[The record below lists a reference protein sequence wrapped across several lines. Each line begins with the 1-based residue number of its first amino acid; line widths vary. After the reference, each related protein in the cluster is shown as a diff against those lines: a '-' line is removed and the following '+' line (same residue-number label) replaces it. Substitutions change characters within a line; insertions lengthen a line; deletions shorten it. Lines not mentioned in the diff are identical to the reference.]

1 MNKRIQDITLLNVL
15 GKGAFGTV
23 YLSKK
28 DGKNCYFATKQIDR
42 AMADKPSFQKYFK
55 NELLILQSLKHVN
68 IVHLEEVKIDNNYYY
83 IVMEY
88 INGGSLTDCLKKYQ
102 KKNNGK
108 SFPEEIVQYLMRQ
121 IVGAIRYIHGQKII
135 HRDLKLDNI
144 MVSFNNDQDKNNL
157 NMLRSTIKIIDFG
170 FAIQLTQNNLASSI
184 LGSPINMDP
193 AILKQMASKGK
204 RIGQIGYDQKADIWS
219 LGTICY
225 ELLIGQAVFNAETM
239 NELVRK
245 VEAGTY
251 SVPTSVSKEMVSFL
265 NGMLQYKGEDRLSS
279 DELYK
284 HPFLTK
290 NIRDFTK
297 IDTRRVQRK
306 INKDGLNINVKKN
319 QTIWGIFNED
329 DEKRLLNI
337 NAKYTG
343 AAPLQPIPEYPYP
356 QDTKRRNSDF
366 HIPRNPMNN
375 PNVNKNYIKSH
386 TNYYNSY
393 PFPNNSIYG
402 QNMSPNQP
410 PGMPQYPN
418 FNQIP
423 PFSPPTQPPSQAY
436 SSGMGGYSQLT
447 NYPTFAPAPYT
458 FASNIY
464 QNNPPLPVYPSNY
477 VTPPPVVQP
486 PPPPSRAYSYSAPMN
501 NDEGDNKSCIIM

>member
-1 MNKRIQDITLLNVL
+1 
-15 GKGAFGTV
+15 
-23 YLSKK
+23 
-28 DGKNCYFATKQIDR
+28 
-42 AMADKPSFQKYFK
+42 
-55 NELLILQSLKHVN
+55 
-68 IVHLEEVKIDNNYYY
+68 
-83 IVMEY
+83 
-88 INGGSLTDCLKKYQ
+88 
-102 KKNNGK
+102 
-108 SFPEEIVQYLMRQ
+108 
-121 IVGAIRYIHGQKII
+121 
-135 HRDLKLDNI
+135 
-144 MVSFNNDQDKNNL
+144 
-157 NMLRSTIKIIDFG
+157 MLRSTIKIIDFG
-170 FAIQLTQNNLASSI
+170 FAIQLTQNNLATSI

-386 TNYYNSY
+386 TNYYNNY

-477 VTPPPVVQP
+477 ATPPPVVQP
-486 PPPPSRAYSYSAPMN
+486 PPPPSRAYTYSAPMN

>member
-1 MNKRIQDITLLNVL
+1 
-15 GKGAFGTV
+15 
-23 YLSKK
+23 
-28 DGKNCYFATKQIDR
+28 
-42 AMADKPSFQKYFK
+42 
-55 NELLILQSLKHVN
+55 
-68 IVHLEEVKIDNNYYY
+68 
-83 IVMEY
+83 
-88 INGGSLTDCLKKYQ
+88 
-102 KKNNGK
+102 
-108 SFPEEIVQYLMRQ
+108 
-121 IVGAIRYIHGQKII
+121 
-135 HRDLKLDNI
+135 
-144 MVSFNNDQDKNNL
+144 
-157 NMLRSTIKIIDFG
+157 
-170 FAIQLTQNNLASSI
+170 
-184 LGSPINMDP
+184 
-193 AILKQMASKGK
+193 
-204 RIGQIGYDQKADIWS
+204 
-219 LGTICY
+219 
-225 ELLIGQAVFNAETM
+225 M

-386 TNYYNSY
+386 TNYYNNY

-477 VTPPPVVQP
+477 VAPPPVVQP
-486 PPPPSRAYSYSAPMN
+486 PPPPSRAYTYSAPMN